1 MNVHRMRWFSYSY
14 IAIQLYQITLYW
26 IGEQAALTQISLP
39 GYELVGDT
47 LIETDWISMIVIILF
62 TEIFAMGTKIK
73 EEQDLTI

>member
-1 MNVHRMRWFSYSY
+1 MIV
-14 IAIQLYQITLYW
+14 QYW
-26 IGEQAALTQISLP
+26 LGEQAALTQISLP
-39 GYELVGDT
+39 GYALISDT

>member
-1 MNVHRMRWFSYSY
+1 MRWFSYSY
-14 IAIQLYQITLYW
+14 IALQLHMTIQYW
-26 IGEQAALTQISLP
+26 LGEQAALAQISLP
-39 GYELVGDT
+39 GYALISDT